1 MTDASDLRFLP
12 SADGDLAY
20 RDTGSGDL
28 VVLLHSGFVDHRIWD
43 DHVPVLAERYR
54 VVAPDTR
61 GHGFS
66 ANATA
71 PFRWADDLAA
81 LLRHLD
87 AGPAALVG
95 LSMGGVIATD
105 TVLEHPGL
113 VRAVVTA
120 GAVTGDFRYTDAWH
134 RELQDTIAGA
144 LAAGDVTTWL
154 DAFLRLVPGPGRSA
168 DDVDPQILRR
178 VREMALHTLSK
189 HSADEKDWLVP
200 VTGSLDRAGEIRVPL
215 LAVNGALEPAEL
227 HAAAERLAAAVPDG
241 RTATLEGTGH
251 YSAVERPDA
260 FIRVVLDFLHSG
272 AAASRQVPSSAPVR
286 VVR

>member
-1 MTDASDLRFLP
+1 MTGASDLRSFP

-54 VVAPDTR
+54 VIAPDTR

-87 AGPAALVG
+87 AGSAVLVG

-105 TVLEHPGL
+105 TALEHPGL

-120 GAVTGDFRYTDAWH
+120 GAATGDHRYTDPWH
-134 RELQDTIAGA
+134 RELEETMAQA
-144 LAAGDVTTWL
+144 LAAGDVTAWL
-154 DAFLRLVPGPGRSA
+154 DAFLRLVPGPARTA
-168 DDVDPQILRR
+168 DAVDPDVLRR

-189 HSADEKDWLVP
+189 HGPGEKDWLVR
-200 VTGSLDRAGEIRVPL
+200 VTGSVDRIGEIRVPL
-215 LAVNGALEPAEL
+215 LAVNGSLEPADL
-227 HAAAERLAAAVPDG
+227 HAAAERLAGAVPDG
-241 RTATLEGTGH
+241 RTATIDGTGH
-251 YSAVERPDA
+251 YSALERPDA
-260 FIRVVLDFLHSG
+260 FNRVLLDFLE
-272 AAASRQVPSSAPVR
+272 PL
-286 VVR
+286 

>member
-28 VVLLHSGFVDHRIWD
+28 VVLLHSGFLDHRIWD
-43 DHVPVLAERYR
+43 EHVPLLAERYR

-87 AGPAALVG
+87 AGPAVLVG

-168 DDVDPQILRR
+168 DDIDPEIPRR

-189 HSADEKDWLVP
+189 HSAGEKDWLVP

-241 RTATLEGTGH
+241 RTATLEDTGH
-251 YSAVERPDA
+251 YSAMERPDA
-260 FIRVVLDFLHSG
+260 FVGLLLDFLESG
-272 AAASRQVPSSAPVR
+272 AAAPRQVPSSAPVR

>member
-1 MTDASDLRFLP
+1 MTGASDLRHFP

-28 VVLLHSGFVDHRIWD
+28 VVLLHSGFVDHRLWD

-66 ANATA
+66 VNATA

-87 AGPAALVG
+87 AGPAVLVG

-120 GAVTGDFRYTDAWH
+120 GAVTGDFQYTDPWH
-134 RELQDTIAGA
+134 RELQGTMARA
-144 LAAGDVTTWL
+144 LETGDVTTWL
-154 DAFLRLVPGPGRSA
+154 DAFLRLVPGPERTA
-168 DDVDPQILRR
+168 DDVAPDVLRR

-189 HSADEKDWLVP
+189 HGPDEKDRLVR
-200 VTGSLDRAGEIRVPL
+200 VTGSLDRIGEIRVPL
-215 LAVNGALEPAEL
+215 LAVNGSLEPADL
-227 HAAAERLAAAVPDG
+227 HTAAERLADAVPDG
-241 RTATLEGTGH
+241 RTATIDGTGH
-251 YSAVERPDA
+251 YSALERPDA
-260 FIRVVLDFLHSG
+260 FTRVLLDFLESL
-272 AAASRQVPSSAPVR
+272 
-286 VVR
+286 

>member
-1 MTDASDLRFLP
+1 MTHASDLRFLP

-43 DHVPVLAERYR
+43 DHVPLLAERYR

-87 AGPAALVG
+87 AGPAVLVG

-144 LAAGDVTTWL
+144 LAAGDVPTWL

-168 DDVDPQILRR
+168 DDIDPEIPRR

-189 HSADEKDWLVP
+189 HSAGEKDWLVP

-241 RTATLEGTGH
+241 RTATLEDTGH
-251 YSAVERPDA
+251 YSAMERPDA
-260 FIRVVLDFLHSG
+260 FVGVLLDFLESG
-272 AAASRQVPSSAPVR
+272 AAAPRQVPSSAPVR

>member
-1 MTDASDLRFLP
+1 MTHASDLRFLP

-43 DHVPVLAERYR
+43 DHVPLLAERYR

-87 AGPAALVG
+87 AGPAVLVG

-168 DDVDPQILRR
+168 DDIDPEIPRR

-189 HSADEKDWLVP
+189 HSAGEKDWLVP

-241 RTATLEGTGH
+241 RTATLEDTGH
-251 YSAVERPDA
+251 YSAMERPDA
-260 FIRVVLDFLHSG
+260 FVGLLLDFLESG
-272 AAASRQVPSSAPVR
+272 AAAPRQVPSSAPVR

>member
-28 VVLLHSGFVDHRIWD
+28 VVLLHSGFLDHRIWD
-43 DHVPVLAERYR
+43 DHVPLLAERYR

-87 AGPAALVG
+87 AGPAVLVG

-168 DDVDPQILRR
+168 DDIDPEIPRR

-189 HSADEKDWLVP
+189 HSAGEKDWLVP

-241 RTATLEGTGH
+241 RTATLEDTGH
-251 YSAVERPDA
+251 YSAMERPDA
-260 FIRVVLDFLHSG
+260 FVGLLLDFLESG
-272 AAASRQVPSSAPVR
+272 AAAPRQVPSPAPVR

>member
-1 MTDASDLRFLP
+1 MTHASDLRFLP

-43 DHVPVLAERYR
+43 DHVPLLAERYR

-87 AGPAALVG
+87 AGPAVLVG

-168 DDVDPQILRR
+168 DDIDPEIPRR

-189 HSADEKDWLVP
+189 HSAGEKDWLVP

-227 HAAAERLAAAVPDG
+227 HTAAERLAAAVPDG
-241 RTATLEGTGH
+241 RTATLEDTGH
-251 YSAVERPDA
+251 YSAMERPDA
-260 FIRVVLDFLHSG
+260 FVGVLLDFLESG
-272 AAASRQVPSSAPVR
+272 AAAPRQVPSSAPVR

>member
-1 MTDASDLRFLP
+1 MTHASDLRFLP

-43 DHVPVLAERYR
+43 DHVPLLAERYR

-87 AGPAALVG
+87 AGPAVLVG

-168 DDVDPQILRR
+168 DDIDPEIPRR

-189 HSADEKDWLVP
+189 HSAGEKDWLVP

-241 RTATLEGTGH
+241 RTATLEDTGH
-251 YSAVERPDA
+251 YSAMERPDA
-260 FIRVVLDFLHSG
+260 FVGVLLDFLESG
-272 AAASRQVPSSAPVR
+272 AAAPRQVPSSAPVR